1 MATALTQVTNQTA
14 NPLPMPYPYKGIVY
28 GGAVQVALLADTP
41 ANVVA
46 NLGGVNAI
54 KGIWN
59 VGPVPLGSTFSTTY
73 HDQSTPSPTG
83 APTSAVNNL
92 STGAVLVS
100 ATTIAPTAAIHHVS
114 GTAAI
119 VNITVPTGTVAGATV
134 ILIPDG
140 IFTWTAAGN
149 IGLAGTAVV
158 GKALAM
164 VWDGATKW
172 YPSYIA

>member
-14 NPLPMPYPYKGIVY
+14 NPLPLPYPYKGLVY
-28 GGAVQVALLADTP
+28 GGAQQVALLADTP
-41 ANVVA
+41 ANVIA

-59 VGPVPLGSTFSTTY
+59 VGPVPLGSSFTTTY
-73 HDQSTPSPTG
+73 HDQSSAT
-83 APTSAVNNL
+83 PTSAPISAVNAL

-119 VNITVPTGTVAGATV
+119 VNITVPTGTPAGAS
-134 ILIPDG
+134 ICLIPDA

-158 GKALAM
+158 GKALIM